1 MEIERFEQIKE
12 NHKHNKK
19 MLELNSPSQYI
30 EINESELED
39 IGWLISTVEV
49 LQKLV
54 NYHQKKQKEAE
65 DENEPYRHENA
76 RLREALEFYAETD
89 NYGWEISFRPQQEID
104 CMVIDDGGHTA
115 RKALENDTRHISK

>member
-76 RLREALEFYAETD
+76 RLRETIEQMLELSREQCLEVSYLSRLHEIGTKTLEGKEWNLTD
-89 NYGWEISFRPQQEID
+89 IP
-104 CMVIDDGGHTA
+104 
-115 RKALENDTRHISK
+115 KLK